1 MAIAKEELR
10 RTGTRALLQALKSPS
25 PLTLRV
31 CLPTVIFSCML
42 RGEQGSR
49 RGAESVEWLLILYE
63 CVCVCVCVCVGRE
76 GEEEEHKRPPIHVLS
91 KVE

>member
-1 MAIAKEELR
+1 MAVAKEELR

-49 RGAESVEWLLILYE
+49 RGAESVEWLLILY
-63 CVCVCVCVCVGRE
+63 VCVCVGGE
-76 GEEEEHKRPPIHVLS
+76 GEEHKRPPIHVLS